1 MPVNGRQDLIRR
13 LKGYLSSKINSMK
26 SIFHDF
32 HKQERWKHSIGWVFL
47 GQAFGILSHKCCI
60 HNFTL
65 NTNSDESQ
73 NQKIIHLHC
82 RKNLKSEIT

>member
-1 MPVNGRQDLIRR
+1 MEALDR
-13 LKGYLSSKINSMK
+13 
-26 SIFHDF
+26 
-32 HKQERWKHSIGWVFL
+32 WVFL
-47 GQAFGILSHKCCI
+47 CQAFGNLSHKRLI
-60 HNFTL
+60 RNFIL